1 MPGPPPCPCIER
13 KSSIRLRISSDI
25 PPRVADGES
34 ERPVGPERRLVEPA
48 PRELPDDDDV
58 TTALSPMIV
67 VNADFIAVSLCV
79 PQKAQPDEVITQLMD
94 ETTHRSSA
102 LHPEWL
108 DGYQP
113 LWADGYYLVMPPRDL
128 SDREIARFIT
138 YQRQAQIG

>member
-1 MPGPPPCPCIER
+1 WMPRDPGQELVGDFAED
-13 KSSIRLRISSDI
+13 LREGVFEIGAEHGW
-25 PPRVADGES
+25 RVDT
-34 ERPVGPERRLVEPA
+34 VE
-48 PRELPDDDDV
+48 
-58 TTALSPMIV
+58 